1 MDRHLSTEQLS
12 SYLDG
17 EIGSREARVLEGHL
31 ANCAACRE
39 ELASL
44 QRVVIGLRRLER
56 PPVPPALPFR
66 VQQQVAAAG
75 EPRGLLQYLH
85 LLLTDFELRPAVR
98 ASVAMGLAFI
108 FSVFVVSRIERKP
121 AAAPQPAEQ
130 ERFVVTVNAYPDQPP
145 LPLPPTTSEVAG
157 REFVYTAGGRWVQ
170 RGLERKQPAARVAA
184 QSAEGQAMLAK
195 YSDLVLLLEGGSRRV
210 VLMDRLYTVELSGS

>member
-31 ANCAACRE
+31 ANCAVCRE

-56 PPVPPALPFR
+56 PPMPPALPFR

-75 EPRGLLQYLH
+75 EPRGLLQYLQ
-85 LLLTDFELRPAVR
+85 LLLTEFELRPAVR
-98 ASVAMGLAFI
+98 ASVAMGLALI
-108 FSVFVVSRIERKP
+108 FSVFVVARIERKP
-121 AAAPQPAEQ
+121 AAAPQPVEQ
-130 ERFVVTVNAYPDQPP
+130 ERFVVTVTDQLPR
-145 LPLPPTTSEVAG
+145 PLPPTTSEVAG
-157 REFVYTAGGRWVQ
+157 REFVYSSGGLWIQ
-170 RGLERKQPAARVAA
+170 RGFENKRPVVRVAA
-184 QSAEGQAMLAK
+184 QSPEGQAMLSKAP
-195 YSDLVLLLEGGSRRV
+195 DLSLLLEGGLRRV
-210 VLMDRLYTVELSGS
+210 VLMDRLYTIELSGS

>member
-31 ANCAACRE
+31 ANCATCRE

-66 VQQQVAAAG
+66 VRQEVAAAG
-75 EPRGLLQYLH
+75 EPRGVLQYLH
-85 LLLTDFELRPAVR
+85 LLPIDFELRPAVW
-98 ASVAMGLAFI
+98 ASVAMGLVVI
-108 FSVFVVSRIERKP
+108 FSLFLVSGIEQKP
-121 AAAPQPAEQ
+121 TAAQQTEPD
-130 ERFVVTVNAYPDQPP
+130 FVVTVAGSPEPP
-145 LPLPPTTSEVAG
+145 LSLPQTTSEVAG
-157 REFVYTAGGRWVQ
+157 REFVYAGGRWIQ
-170 RGLERKQPAARVAA
+170 RGFENERPVVRVAA
-184 QSAEGQAMLAK
+184 QSPEGQAMLSK
-195 YSDLVLLLEGGSRRV
+195 YSDLGILLADGSRV
-210 VLMDRLYTVELSGS
+210 MLMYRLYTVELSGS